1 MSADSHHLFDLSAS
15 LVNGL
20 KFITFGLAI
29 YTLYGAIWRLY
40 LSPVAHIPG
49 PRFAALTFWN
59 EFYYDVVLGGKYT
72 WKLLDYHKK
81 YGMKWCSLPL
91 TKRKNSTRSGP
102 IIRINP
108 YEVHINDPEF
118 YDELYVGSS
127 KAKTDKWYWSVG
139 IASPRTDQ

>member
-1 MSADSHHLFDLSAS
+1 MSADSHHLFELSAS

-81 YGMKWCSLPL
+81 YGM
-91 TKRKNSTRSGP
+91 
-102 IIRINP
+102 
-108 YEVHINDPEF
+108 NDVF
-118 YDELYVGSS
+118 YH
-127 KAKTDKWYWSVG
+127 
-139 IASPRTDQ
+139 

>member
-1 MSADSHHLFDLSAS
+1 MSADSNHPFESSAS

-20 KFITFGLAI
+20 KVLTFGLAI

-72 WKLLDYHKK
+72 WKLLDYHQK
-81 YGMKWCSLPL
+81 YGM
-91 TKRKNSTRSGP
+91 
-102 IIRINP
+102 
-108 YEVHINDPEF
+108 E
-118 YDELYVGSS
+118 
-127 KAKTDKWYWSVG
+127 
-139 IASPRTDQ
+139 